1 MITITDK
8 MMNGVTDSRVRG
20 GIGEM
25 VDKTL
30 KKFNGQNWITST
42 TKLSDRCTP
51 LSDVIIDLGGSRSDS
66 KKSFFQC
73 SCVSIINKTESITES
88 CKGDAGSARISIIVF
103 IKAGAGVSEMLVC
116 NTGEQKEQNWLYRKE
131 K

>member
-1 MITITDK
+1 MITVTDK
-8 MMNGVTDSRVRG
+8 TMNGVMDNRVRG
-20 GIGEM
+20 GIREM

-42 TKLSDRCTP
+42 TKLSDYCTP
-51 LSDVIIDLGGSRSDS
+51 HSDVIIDLGCSRSDS

-73 SCVSIINKTESITES
+73 SCMSIINKTESIMES

-103 IKAGAGVSEMLVC
+103 IR
-116 NTGEQKEQNWLYRKE
+116 RKDG
-131 K
+131 